1 MHVRIADLGN
11 GSWVGEWTP
20 FAAGSYSVRILV
32 NSVETH
38 GSPFTVFAVINPA
51 SQFWKGFGSFR
62 AQGSGIWGLG
72 FTPRPNFGKDLVRLG
87 LKAHLGAHLQ
97 RQTFC

>member
-1 MHVRIADLGN
+1 MKQAIGHALNPQPLSMQEAEKKRMHVRIADLGN

-32 NSVETH
+32 NSVEAY
-38 GSPFTVFAVINPA
+38 GSPFTVFAVIYPT

-62 AQGSGIWGLG
+62 
-72 FTPRPNFGKDLVRLG
+72 V
-87 LKAHLGAHLQ
+87 
-97 RQTFC
+97 